1 MYCMKKYLKLASLFA
16 VILILIA
23 ACSKDT
29 PAPTATFTATVEG
42 NVVTFAVTA
51 TDAES
56 YEWNFG
62 DGSVV
67 STIKNPTHTYTE
79 YGQNYTV
86 TLKVTGP
93 GGNITVTETV
103 TIAPMTKMQMLTG
116 GDSNAT
122 GKKWR
127 ISSTAAFTLAIPD
140 EELTIDDTYPAGV
153 LTMIGMGQVYTDE
166 YIFKH
171 DGSYTIS
178 PKGGGVFAGLAYC
191 MVNSVPNVPTTDGAD
206 AGLTYATPYT
216 PPTGL
221 TFTLNDSKN
230 LTVTTTADGITST
243 DVTYNNVMTLSF
255 STGGFVGLMDFMSEC
270 IVQEL
275 TDTSMTIAFFASV
288 VPPGAPQEG
297 KTTNVLIL
305 TFEVAP

>member
-1 MYCMKKYLKLASLFA
+1 MKKYLKLASLFGA
-16 VILILIA
+16 LFILIA
-23 ACSKDT
+23 SCSKDS
-29 PAPTATFTATVEG
+29 PAPTASITATVTG
-42 NVVTFAVTA
+42 NVVVFAVTA
-51 TDAES
+51 TDAEKF
-56 YEWNFG
+56 EWDFG

-67 STIKNPTHTYTE
+67 STIKNPTHTYTD
-79 YGQNYTV
+79 YGQDYTV
-86 TLKVTGP
+86 NLKVTGP
-93 GGNITVTETV
+93 GGSKTVTEVV
-103 TIAPMTKMQMLTG
+103 TIPAMTKMQMLTG
-116 GDSNAT
+116 GDTNAA

-127 ISSTAAFTLAIPD
+127 ISATAGVTLAFPD
-140 EELTIDDTYPAGV
+140 AGLTVDNTYPAGV
-153 LTMIGMGQVYTDE
+153 LTMLGMGQVYTDE
-166 YIFKH
+166 YVFIY

-178 PKGGGVFAGLAYC
+178 PQGGGVFAGLAYC
-191 MVNSVPNVPTTDGAD
+191 LVNSIPNTSTVAGAD
-206 AGLTYATPYT
+206 AGLTYATPFT

-230 LTVTTTADGITST
+230 LTVTTTADGVAST

-255 STGGFVGLMDFMSEC
+255 SAGGFVGLLDFMSEC

-275 TDTSMTIAFFASV
+275 TDTSMKIAFFASV